1 MSSGPM
7 THRGLADRTRP
18 TCRGTKKDGTPCNA
32 TECSDGFCSI
42 HHPDRRRYNN
52 PGRPKEKGQTLGLK
66 APKTPDE
73 IKEFLSNCMV
83 AAADRLRFK
92 DVGDLARVLKQFHK
106 LDSSGSDDDI
116 DSMSFSELQEQLRD
130 ASGGAQ
136 P

>member
-1 MSSGPM
+1 
-7 THRGLADRTRP
+7 
-18 TCRGTKKDGTPCNA
+18 
-32 TECSDGFCSI
+32 
-42 HHPDRRRYNN
+42 
-52 PGRPKEKGQTLGLK
+52 
-66 APKTPDE
+66 
-73 IKEFLSNCMV
+73 MV